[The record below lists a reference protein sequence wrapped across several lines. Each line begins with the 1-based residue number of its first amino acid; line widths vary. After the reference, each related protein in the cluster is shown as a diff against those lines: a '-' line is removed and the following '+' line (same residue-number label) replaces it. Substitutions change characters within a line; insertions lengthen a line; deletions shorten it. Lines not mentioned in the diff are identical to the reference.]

1 MSAIAHSCASCGNE
15 LPIGACFCASCGAR
29 ATPVGRPV
37 TWASAERRYFGVLP
51 GKRTAIAARTR
62 IGRLLAVFRSRV
74 RLALAVAVARWTE
87 AVERLRLKRQAAGL
101 DRERASQLQAL
112 GEAVYRDDQERAAQ
126 LRMAIEEHDRR
137 RAAVNEELE
146 AVWRRTN
153 EHIARARIEGG
164 PTNVVPAPEPGP
176 TPPGD
181 PEPPIVPEPEPVPHE
196 PPGPVIVP
204 EPEPVPHE
212 PPGPVIVPEPEPPT
226 GR

>member
-1 MSAIAHSCASCGNE
+1 MRYARSMWEQRRPMSAIAHSCASCGNE
-15 LPIGACFCASCGAR
+15 LPIGARFCASCGAR
-29 ATPVGRPV
+29 ATAVGRPV

-51 GKRTAIAARTR
+51 
-62 IGRLLAVFRSRV
+62 
-74 RLALAVAVARWTE
+74 
-87 AVERLRLKRQAAGL
+87 
-101 DRERASQLQAL
+101 
-112 GEAVYRDDQERAAQ
+112 
-126 LRMAIEEHDRR
+126 DRR
-137 RAAVNEELE
+137 TGAVNEELE
-146 AVWRRTN
+146 AVERRAN

-164 PTNVVPAPEPGP
+164 PTNIVPAPEPGP